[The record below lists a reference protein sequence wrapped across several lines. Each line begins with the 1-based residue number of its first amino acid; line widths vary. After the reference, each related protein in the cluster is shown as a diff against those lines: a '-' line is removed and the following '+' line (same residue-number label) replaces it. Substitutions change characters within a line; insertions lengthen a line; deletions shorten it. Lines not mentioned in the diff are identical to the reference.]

1 MNKVEVYFNLHKK
14 LFSVRDCKTGR
25 VIDHTNHIAIANPQ
39 FVVRKAGRER
49 VLRERKKNVH
59 AFVRGYILPED
70 DEACARNY
78 FHTVFHGKE
87 VTYNPYKWDSFVVKD
102 ISDSG
107 YVTAKPIDKATLA
120 VLSGGGDQKVTTKV
134 RLGAG
139 YEYI

>member
-25 VIDHTNHIAIANPQ
+25 VIDHTNHVAIANPQ
-39 FVVRKAGRER
+39 FVVRQGGRER

-87 VTYNPYKWDSFVVKD
+87 VTYNPYKYSSFVLKD
-102 ISDSG
+102 
-107 YVTAKPIDKATLA
+107 TQEPIDKATVA
-120 VLSGGGDQKVTTKV
+120 VLSGGGDQKITTKV
-134 RLGAG
+134 MLGAG